1 MSGRL
6 IRLALAVL
14 CGGVLLAGVP
24 GAAAARPSL
33 LADTAARGLKTR
45 TPRWHVSCPHEQRAM
60 PNILVVEDDAA
71 IRGLVSEVL
80 RDDGYQVWEATNGV
94 EALESLRQARPD
106 LIVLDLMMPVMDG
119 WTFVE
124 ECRRKE
130 WCGEVPIVV
139 TSASHDLPRTA
150 DQLRALGV
158 RTCLAKPFDVDGL
171 LALVERYAPS

>member
-1 MSGRL
+1 
-6 IRLALAVL
+6 
-14 CGGVLLAGVP
+14 
-24 GAAAARPSL
+24 
-33 LADTAARGLKTR
+33 
-45 TPRWHVSCPHEQRAM
+45 M
-60 PNILVVEDDAA
+60 PNILVVEDDDA

-80 RDDGYQVWEATNGV
+80 RDDEYQVQEATNGV
-94 EALESLRQARPD
+94 EALEALRDTRPD

-124 ECRRKE
+124 ECRKKS

-150 DQLRALGV
+150 ARLSSFGV

-171 LALVERYAPS
+171 LALV